1 MSKTKTD
8 LLSACITELKRIY
21 NNHSAYLWGASGQ
34 IIGKT
39 TIDEIIAHEKTS
51 NDPKVNAR
59 RVLVFIGTLIE
70 KGYDLDKAQFFDCS
84 GLVIY
89 VLEKYGLY
97 IGDNTANGLYDLGTK
112 ITVANAKPGDL
123 VFTGTSNRKDHVGF
137 VIGAGMVIECA
148 GREKGVITSSLADWE
163 YAAHYTWF
171 DDFTLTRKLKVAKT
185 PMTGADVSF
194 LQRALCAHGFSCA
207 VTGTYT
213 TNTATAV
220 ERYQK
225 AARLVVTSYGVVAK
239 KTAESLGL
247 TWQKK

>member
-8 LLSACITELKRIY
+8 LLTACITELKRIY

-39 TIDEIIAHEKTS
+39 TVDEIIAHEKSS

-89 VLEKYGLY
+89 VLERFGLY

-112 ITVANAKPGDL
+112 INVSNAKPGDL

-137 VIGAGMVIECA
+137 VTGAGMVIECA
-148 GREKGVITSSLADWE
+148 GRDKGVITSSLADWE

-171 DDFTLTRKLKVAKT
+171 DDLKLTRKLKVTKD
-185 PMTGADVSF
+185 PMTGADVVNV
-194 LQRALCAHGFSCA
+194 QKALCSHGFSCA
-207 VTGTYT
+207 CNGSFTL
-213 TNTATAV
+213 NTATAV
-220 ERYQK
+220 ERFQK
-225 AARLVVTSYGVVAK
+225 AAKLAVVSYGVVAK
-239 KTAESLGL
+239 KTAEALGL
-247 TWQKK
+247 TWSKK